1 MNYLALNTGIDYLF
15 LEGNTI
21 IHQPTIKEIAFIGEQ
36 SFWLGCNILNFK
48 KDKFLSQQDKNTS
61 KQLDDF
67 EILMSIINS
76 PNIQIQK
83 ESDSVKMVLSLL
95 FPTSELI
102 FLEDRILLKGDSTES
117 GYLDANNYDQFKQI
131 LIKMFCLNSNKNGQ
145 EEFNPK
151 GDMARNIAN
160 KILEGRRIAAAAKG
174 KQYKEEDLCI
184 LERYMSILA
193 AINKKDKNDLSN
205 YTVFQLFD
213 EYERC
218 SLLKEYEQNIS
229 IRLAGGGKDLKEPP
243 NWMDNIHK

>member
-48 KDKFLSQQDKNTS
+48 KDKILSQQDKNTS
-61 KQLDDF
+61 KQLGDF

-102 FLEDRILLKGDSTES
+102 FLEDRILLQ
-117 GYLDANNYDQFKQI
+117 LII
-131 LIKMFCLNSNKNGQ
+131 L
-145 EEFNPK
+145 
-151 GDMARNIAN
+151 
-160 KILEGRRIAAAAKG
+160 
-174 KQYKEEDLCI
+174 
-184 LERYMSILA
+184 
-193 AINKKDKNDLSN
+193 
-205 YTVFQLFD
+205 
-213 EYERC
+213 
-218 SLLKEYEQNIS
+218 
-229 IRLAGGGKDLKEPP
+229 
-243 NWMDNIHK
+243 

>member
-36 SFWLGCNILNFK
+36 SFWLGCNILNLK
-48 KDKFLSQQDKNTS
+48 KDKILSQQDKNTS

-102 FLEDRILLKGDSTES
+102 FLEDRILLKGDNTES

-131 LIKMFCLNSNKNGQ
+131 LIKMFCLDSNKNGQ

-174 KQYKEEDLCI
+174 L
-184 LERYMSILA
+184 
-193 AINKKDKNDLSN
+193 
-205 YTVFQLFD
+205 
-213 EYERC
+213 
-218 SLLKEYEQNIS
+218 
-229 IRLAGGGKDLKEPP
+229 PP
-243 NWMDNIHK
+243 